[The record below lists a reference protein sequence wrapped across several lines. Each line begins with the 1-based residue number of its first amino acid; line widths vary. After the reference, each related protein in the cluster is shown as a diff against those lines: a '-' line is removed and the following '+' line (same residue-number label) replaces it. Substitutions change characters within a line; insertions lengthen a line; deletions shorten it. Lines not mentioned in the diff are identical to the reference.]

1 MNAFITIARTLQIRF
16 AAAALIVVAT
26 GGAAQA
32 VLTPNLLV
40 DPSFENPVL
49 TPYTQILNSPYLTG
63 VWGGEVA
70 ANVGP
75 TAGVSPNSGLLMHR
89 QDDDGLSATQSW
101 QLVNVSA
108 YSAAINA
115 NQASVNFDA
124 LFNVPAVVAAGVG
137 SIGVSFFNGSQTAV
151 GPSFTGTPSTPDSNP
166 ATWQSYGMAGVP
178 VPATTQYIRLQLA
191 YANVT
196 MVDSQ
201 GLPQPGFIDDSHLT
215 LTLVPE
221 PSSLALGAVALVGI
235 CWTRRRRTR

>member
-1 MNAFITIARTLQIRF
+1 MTSFINHRRSLSVRLI
-16 AAAALIVVAT
+16 AAALVVV
-26 GGAAQA
+26 GASQA
-32 VLTPNLLV
+32 SAITTPNLLV

-49 TPYTQILNSPYLTG
+49 TNYAQIIGAPYFTG

-115 NQASVNFDA
+115 NQATVNFDA
-124 LFNVPAVVAAGVG
+124 FFNVPASVAAGVG
-137 SIGVSFFNGSQTAV
+137 SIGVSFFDGSQTAV
-151 GPSFTGTPSTPDSNP
+151 GPPFTGTPSTPDSNP
-166 ATWQSYGMAGVP
+166 ATWQSYGMSGVP

-191 YANVT
+191 YANIT
-196 MVDSQ
+196 MVNSQ

-215 LTLVPE
+215 LTMVPE
-221 PSSLALGAVALVGI
+221 PSSLALGALALVGI
-235 CWTRRRRTR
+235 CWTRRRWTR